1 MNIRHAPILILLLI
15 AADVHAAQS
24 DKALIADDAALT
36 NAVLAA
42 CRQPGNALR
51 EGHCSFLFGLA
62 AIESK
67 NVDAARLHLEEAGRR
82 FEAAGDPVAAWKAL
96 WVLVEYERRFG
107 RRPDLKL
114 ASLEKALAVVER
126 AKRRDAPFPLDGLAE
141 LRDILNGSPLA
152 PRSVYSRSLQFFE
165 AVSRDGYASALIA
178 AGELEKAETQLMIA
192 SQLAG
197 PFGGMLDRSIARN
210 VGHLRRRQWR
220 LNDARESYQRALA
233 APKIRVPFT
242 VDDRREGDV
251 EALYGL
257 SEIEMLG
264 GRTDEALG
272 WNDRSLALAR
282 AAGEQAAE
290 VSLLGYRA
298 TILERGSRVAAAE
311 QVYADALPVA
321 KANGDVKGQ
330 VTLLLGRA
338 FMYQDRGRY
347 EAAIADREKALEL
360 VATIDDPLLE
370 SAVLVQLMGAY
381 FDLGAD
387 DAASSGF
394 EKARALAGKSGT
406 GLGKAL
412 LDVVV
417 TGHTGTP
424 AELNQALD
432 RLLQRPEVREIEN
445 MQEVAALLRTVSGPN
460 PIGDLKAVDRSGLVL
475 KGAESE
481 LLGILSPLGQGRFP
495 AAREAAMRAL
505 ALNPNAELRALMLAV
520 VAVTY
525 AEEEQW
531 ERCVE
536 YGTKASEAFDAALDG
551 VLEDD
556 LLSGF
561 LGNRRFY
568 FDMLIEALV
577 LTNHADQAFEV
588 SERARA
594 RAFLQLVGNRR
605 IRPKSDPDSPI
616 AQEAEA
622 LRSQIARWQQEART
636 APSRNLEED
645 LRGARLRYTG
655 LRTRLKASDPEYS
668 SITAVETASIEA
680 IRAELP
686 HATTL
691 VSYFVSHDMVHAWV
705 LDRTMLEYVLLPV
718 DEAWIDRAAC
728 AMRQFGQSARG
739 VSVPNASCDEV
750 TLDEMYERLFAP
762 LRKHV
767 RNQRLII
774 VPHLRLHY
782 LPFGAFRDPAT
793 QRHLIEDYTITY
805 APSASTLRFLRE
817 KETPV
822 NGRALV
828 LGAPAGVSPR
838 LPGALREAM
847 MVGAE
852 LRSVPMVGAA
862 AKESLL
868 YQLKGEVDLVH
879 IAAHGFYEADAPL
892 FSRLALAGGDGSD
905 GNLEVHEILS
915 DLDLTGVN
923 LVVLSACQTA
933 IGKSSAGDEIVGLT
947 RALLYAGTPGVIST
961 LWNISDDATATL
973 MSHFYC
979 RLLSGD
985 SAADALRHAQL
996 QMLHGDYPDPRD
1008 WAAFTL
1014 NGNPE
1019 GRWNTSGAIAAAGN

>member
-1 MNIRHAPILILLLI
+1 MNIRHALVLILLLI
-15 AADVHAAQS
+15 AAGAHAAQI
-24 DKALIADDAALT
+24 DKALITDDAALT

-152 PRSVYSRSLQFFE
+152 PSSVYSRSLQFFE
-165 AVSRDGYASALIA
+165 AVSRNGYASALIA

-192 SQLAG
+192 SPLAG

-210 VGHLRRRQWR
+210 VGDLRRRQWR
-220 LNDARESYQRALA
+220 LNEARESYQKALA

-242 VDDRREGDV
+242 VDDQGEGDV

-257 SEIEMLG
+257 AEIEVLG

-282 AAGEQAAE
+282 AAGEHAAE
-290 VSLLGYRA
+290 LSLLNYRA
-298 TILERGSRVAAAE
+298 TILERGGRFAAAE
-311 QVYADALPVA
+311 QVYANALSIA
-321 KANGDVKGQ
+321 RANGYVKGQ
-330 VTLLLGRA
+330 VALLLGRA
-338 FMYQDRGRY
+338 SMDQDRGRY
-347 EAAIADREKALEL
+347 GAAIADREKALAL
-360 VATIDDPLLE
+360 LATVDDPLLE
-370 SAVLVQLMGAY
+370 SAVLAQLVGSY

-387 DAASSGF
+387 DGASSGL
-394 EKARALAGKSGT
+394 EKARALAGKSGA

-417 TGHTGTP
+417 SGHTGTP
-424 AELNQALD
+424 ADLNQALD

-445 MQEVAALLRTVSGPN
+445 MQEFAALLRALTGPSPVS
-460 PIGDLKAVDRSGLVL
+460 DLNALDRSGLVL

-481 LLGILSPLGQGRFP
+481 LLGILSPLDQRRFP
-495 AAREAAMRAL
+495 AAREAAMRTL
-505 ALNPNAELRALMLAV
+505 ALNPNAELRALVLAA
-520 VAVTY
+520 VAITY
-525 AEEEQW
+525 AEEGQW
-531 ERCVE
+531 ERCIE
-536 YGTKASEAFDAALDG
+536 YGTRASEAFDAALNG
-551 VLEDD
+551 VLVDD

-561 LGNRRFY
+561 LGNRRFF

-577 LTNHADQAFEV
+577 LTNRADQAFEV

-605 IRPKSDPDSPI
+605 IRPRSATDSPI
-616 AQEAEA
+616 AREAEA
-622 LRSQIARWQQEART
+622 LRTQISRWQQEVRI
-636 APSRNLEED
+636 APSRTLEDD
-645 LRGARLRYTG
+645 LHGARLRYTG

-668 SITAVETASIEA
+668 SITAIEAAPLAA

-686 HATTL
+686 PATTL
-691 VSYFVSHDMVHAWV
+691 LSYFVSRGTVHAWV
-705 LDRTMLEYVLLPV
+705 LDRTMLEHVLLPV
-718 DEAWIDRAAC
+718 DAAWIDNATC
-728 AMRQFGQSARG
+728 AMRQIGQSARG
-739 VSVPNASCDEV
+739 VRVLNASCNEV
-750 TLDEMYERLFAP
+750 TLDAMYDGLFAP
-762 LRKHV
+762 LRKHI

-774 VPHLRLHY
+774 VPHLGLHY

-805 APSASTLRFLRE
+805 APSASAIRFLRD

-822 NGRALV
+822 RGKALV
-828 LGAPAGVSPR
+828 IGAPAGVSPK

-847 MVGAE
+847 IVGAE
-852 LRSVPMVGAA
+852 LQSVPMVGAA

-868 YQLKGEVDLVH
+868 YQLKGDVDLVH
-879 IAAHGFYEADAPL
+879 IAAHGFYEADTPL
-892 FSRLALAGGDGSD
+892 FSRIALAEGDGSD

-915 DLDLTGVN
+915 DVDLTGVN

-933 IGKSSAGDEIVGLT
+933 LGKSNAGDDIVGLT

-961 LWNISDDATATL
+961 LWDIPDDATTTL
-973 MSHFYC
+973 MSDFYC

-1019 GRWNTSGAIAAAGN
+1019 GRWNTPGAIAASEN

>member
-178 AGELEKAETQLMIA
+178 AG
-192 SQLAG
+192 
-197 PFGGMLDRSIARN
+197 
-210 VGHLRRRQWR
+210 
-220 LNDARESYQRALA
+220 
-233 APKIRVPFT
+233 
-242 VDDRREGDV
+242 
-251 EALYGL
+251 ALYGL

-520 VAVTY
+520 VAVMY

-705 LDRTMLEYVLLPV
+705 LDRT
-718 DEAWIDRAAC
+718 
-728 AMRQFGQSARG
+728 
-739 VSVPNASCDEV
+739 
-750 TLDEMYERLFAP
+750 
-762 LRKHV
+762 
-767 RNQRLII
+767 
-774 VPHLRLHY
+774 
-782 LPFGAFRDPAT
+782 
-793 QRHLIEDYTITY
+793 
-805 APSASTLRFLRE
+805 
-817 KETPV
+817 
-822 NGRALV
+822 
-828 LGAPAGVSPR
+828 
-838 LPGALREAM
+838 
-847 MVGAE
+847 
-852 LRSVPMVGAA
+852 
-862 AKESLL
+862 
-868 YQLKGEVDLVH
+868 
-879 IAAHGFYEADAPL
+879 
-892 FSRLALAGGDGSD
+892 
-905 GNLEVHEILS
+905 
-915 DLDLTGVN
+915 
-923 LVVLSACQTA
+923 
-933 IGKSSAGDEIVGLT
+933 
-947 RALLYAGTPGVIST
+947 
-961 LWNISDDATATL
+961 
-973 MSHFYC
+973 
-979 RLLSGD
+979 
-985 SAADALRHAQL
+985 
-996 QMLHGDYPDPRD
+996 
-1008 WAAFTL
+1008 
-1014 NGNPE
+1014 
-1019 GRWNTSGAIAAAGN
+1019 